1 MKDEYDSTPLH
12 EVAYNDHSDIA
23 KLLVNTGSDKE
34 AKDMLDNTPQLIAKV
49 FGYTGIV
56 KLLE

>member
-12 EVAYNDHSDIA
+12 EAVYNDHRDIA
-23 KLLVNTGSDKE
+23 KLLVDTGSDKE
-34 AKDMLDNTPQLIAKV
+34 AKDRLDNTPQLIAKV

-56 KLLE
+56 KLLK